1 MNICTRHV
9 SAPKTGISATVK
21 PNDEVQQPAIEVT
34 PGVGLRNR
42 VGRDGGVNAQGL
54 PTTCG
59 NSPTRRRR
67 AGDGIR
73 TRDSLLGERKLYY
86 RAAPLGTLSAKEILS
101 QPLGIPVWSETAAQ
115 EGNDVLRFII

>member
-9 SAPKTGISATVK
+9 SAPKTGISAIDK

-34 PGVGLRNR
+34 PGVRLRNR
-42 VGRDGGVNAQGL
+42 VGRDGGVNARGL

-67 AGDGIR
+67 AGEGIL
-73 TRDSLLGERKLYY
+73 TRDGLLGKNELYY
-86 RAAPLGTLSAKEILS
+86 WVAL
-101 QPLGIPVWSETAAQ
+101 TAIGGASL
-115 EGNDVLRFII
+115 ERSG